1 MRVIAWMTMAD
12 LPAPAALLIIAVLF
26 PTSWLAA
33 VSLGGGSVV
42 APLWFYL
49 PVFMAG
55 LRFGPF
61 GALSAGIVA
70 TIVAGPLLP
79 GDALT
84 GATQP
89 TSVWLSQGVFFILIG
104 EFVTYLFGAVRWT
117 SARAAQAEASGEGEQ
132 RFRALVQR
140 ATDMI
145 TVTDDRGVLTYES
158 PAVERILGWSAGH
171 RIGLRAG
178 DFVHPDDREAVATA
192 GTDVLTNPG
201 TSRTLELRLLDSRGS
216 WRWVESTL
224 TNMVD
229 EPTVGGIVINH
240 RVVDERKVLE
250 EEMIHRAFHDSL
262 TGLANRG
269 LLRGRVEATIGRTGA
284 GGFRQS
290 MLFIDLDDFKTVNDG
305 FGHDAGD
312 RLLKEVSNRLLTCV
326 ASADLVA
333 RLGGDEFAVLIE
345 HRSLAGD
352 IASVV
357 AQRVI
362 DALQEPFEVA
372 GHKIRMTA
380 SIGIAQ
386 YDKEAP
392 DGDSLL
398 MQADI
403 AMYRAKARGKNQYV
417 YFTEEMQQGVRHR
430 LDVES
435 WLRAALADDQI
446 RVHYQPILALAD
458 RRVEAIEALVR
469 WQHPTLGL
477 LAPAEFIDVA
487 EESGLIVPL
496 GKLVLREA
504 CRQVRRWRDDH
515 EDYLKVSVNLSAT
528 QLRASGIVDDCRLA
542 MAEAGIEGDAL
553 IVEVTEGSLIADVPS
568 ATRVLESLS
577 ALGVTIA
584 VDDFGTG
591 YSSLSHLQRFP
602 VDVVK
607 VDKTFVDGVCN
618 SNEESTLVR
627 SILAIGAEFGLQVVA
642 EGIESEAQDR
652 ELRRLGC
659 DYGQGYLYMC
669 PVPPERIGELLR
681 HVRPTRVAS

>member
-1 MRVIAWMTMAD
+1 M
-12 LPAPAALLIIAVLF
+12 
-26 PTSWLAA
+26 
-33 VSLGGGSVV
+33 
-42 APLWFYL
+42 
-49 PVFMAG
+49 
-55 LRFGPF
+55 
-61 GALSAGIVA
+61 
-70 TIVAGPLLP
+70 
-79 GDALT
+79 
-84 GATQP
+84 
-89 TSVWLSQGVFFILIG
+89 
-104 EFVTYLFGAVRWT
+104 
-117 SARAAQAEASGEGEQ
+117 
-132 RFRALVQR
+132 
-140 ATDMI
+140 
-145 TVTDDRGVLTYES
+145 
-158 PAVERILGWSAGH
+158 
-171 RIGLRAG
+171 
-178 DFVHPDDREAVATA
+178 
-192 GTDVLTNPG
+192 
-201 TSRTLELRLLDSRGS
+201 
-216 WRWVESTL
+216 
-224 TNMVD
+224 
-229 EPTVGGIVINH
+229 
-240 RVVDERKVLE
+240 
-250 EEMIHRAFHDSL
+250 
-262 TGLANRG
+262 
-269 LLRGRVEATIGRTGA
+269 
-284 GGFRQS
+284 
-290 MLFIDLDDFKTVNDG
+290 
-305 FGHDAGD
+305 
-312 RLLKEVSNRLLTCV
+312 EVSNRLLTCV

-345 HRSLAGD
+345 HRSLARD
-352 IASVV
+352 VASVV

-372 GHKIRMTA
+372 GHQIRVTA

-403 AMYRAKARGKNQYV
+403 AMYRAKASGKNQYV
-417 YFTEEMQQGVRHR
+417 YFTDEMQQGVRHR

-458 RRVEAIEALVR
+458 RRVEAMEALVR

-487 EESGLIVPL
+487 EETGLIVPL

-528 QLRASGIVDDCRLA
+528 QLRAPGIVDDCRLA

-577 ALGVTIA
+577 ALGVSIA

-681 HVRPTRVAS
+681 NDRPARVAS

>member
-1 MRVIAWMTMAD
+1 
-12 LPAPAALLIIAVLF
+12 
-26 PTSWLAA
+26 
-33 VSLGGGSVV
+33 
-42 APLWFYL
+42 
-49 PVFMAG
+49 
-55 LRFGPF
+55 
-61 GALSAGIVA
+61 
-70 TIVAGPLLP
+70 
-79 GDALT
+79 
-84 GATQP
+84 
-89 TSVWLSQGVFFILIG
+89 
-104 EFVTYLFGAVRWT
+104 LFGAVRWT
-117 SARAAQAEASGEGEQ
+117 ATRAAQAEASGEGEQ

-145 TVTDDRGVLTYES
+145 TVTDDQGVLTYES
-158 PAVERILGWSAGH
+158 PAVERILGWSSGH
-171 RIGLRAG
+171 RLGLRAG
-178 DFVHPDDREAVATA
+178 DFVHPDDRGAVSTA
-192 GTDVLTNPG
+192 GNDVLANPG

-229 EPTVGGIVINH
+229 EPTVSGIVINH

-250 EEMIHRAFHDSL
+250 DELIHRAFHDSL

-269 LLRGRVEATIGRTGA
+269 LLRGRVEATIGRAAA

-312 RLLKEVSNRLLTCV
+312 RLLVEVGNLLLTCV
-326 ASADLVA
+326 GPADLVA

-345 HRSLAGD
+345 DRSPGGQV
-352 IASVV
+352 ASVV

-372 GHKIRMTA
+372 GHQIRVTA

-386 YDKEAP
+386 YEMDAP
-392 DGDSLL
+392 DGDRLL
-398 MQADI
+398 MHADI
-403 AMYRAKARGKNQYV
+403 AMYQAKACGKNQYV

-435 WLRAALADDQI
+435 WLRAALAGDQI
-446 RVHYQPILALAD
+446 HVHYQPIVALTG
-458 RRVEAIEALVR
+458 RRVEAVEALVR

-477 LAPAEFIDVA
+477 LSPAEFIDVA
-487 EESGLIVPL
+487 EETGLIVPL

-504 CRQVRRWRDDH
+504 CRQIRRWRNDH
-515 EDYLKVSVNLSAT
+515 DSYMKVSVNLSAT
-528 QLRASGIVDDCRLA
+528 QLRDPRIVAECRLA
-542 MAEAGIEGDAL
+542 MSDAGIEGDAL
-553 IVEVTEGSLIADVPS
+553 IVEVTEGSLIADVGS
-568 ATRVLESLS
+568 ATRVLQSLS

-607 VDKTFVDGVCN
+607 VDKTFVDGVCS

-627 SILAIGAEFGLQVVA
+627 TILAIGAEFGLRVVA

-669 PVPPERIGELLR
+669 PVPVERIDELLLA
-681 HVRPTRVAS
+681 HRPARVAS

>member
-1 MRVIAWMTMAD
+1 VRVIAWMTMAD

-49 PVFMAG
+49 PVFLAG

-79 GDALT
+79 GDAMT

-89 TSVWLSQGVFFILIG
+89 TSVWVSQGIFFVLIG

-145 TVTDDRGVLTYES
+145 TVTDDEGVLTYES

-178 DFVHPDDREAVATA
+178 DFVHPDDREAVSAA

-250 EEMIHRAFHDSL
+250 EELIHRAFHDSL

-269 LLRGRVEATIGRTGA
+269 LLRGRVEATIGRA
-284 GGFRQS
+284 GGKFRQS

-312 RLLKEVSNRLLTCV
+312 RLLVEVSNRLLTCV
-326 ASADLVA
+326 GSTDLVA

-345 HRSLAGD
+345 DRSPTGD
-352 IASVV
+352 VASVV
-357 AQRVI
+357 AQRII
-362 DALQEPFEVA
+362 DELQEPFEVA
-372 GHKIRMTA
+372 GHQIRVTA

-386 YDKEAP
+386 YEKEAP
-392 DGDSLL
+392 DGDSVL

-403 AMYRAKARGKNQYV
+403 AMYHAKASGKNQYV

-435 WLRAALADDQI
+435 WLRAALAGDQI
-446 RVHYQPILALAD
+446 RVHYQPIVALAD
-458 RRVEAIEALVR
+458 RRIEAIEALVR

-477 LAPAEFIDVA
+477 LAPADFIDVA
-487 EESGLIVPL
+487 EETGLIVPL

-504 CRQVRRWRDDH
+504 CRQIRRWRDEH
-515 EDYLKVSVNLSAT
+515 QDYLKLSVNLSAT
-528 QLRASGIVDDCRLA
+528 QLRDPRLVDECRLA
-542 MAEAGIEGDAL
+542 MSDAGIDGDAL

-669 PVPPERIGELLR
+669 PVPSERISELLR
-681 HVRPTRVAS
+681 AHRPARVAS

>member
-1 MRVIAWMTMAD
+1 M
-12 LPAPAALLIIAVLF
+12 LPAD
-26 PTSWLAA
+26 T
-33 VSLGGGSVV
+33 
-42 APLWFYL
+42 
-49 PVFMAG
+49 
-55 LRFGPF
+55 
-61 GALSAGIVA
+61 
-70 TIVAGPLLP
+70 
-79 GDALT
+79 DT
-84 GATQP
+84 GAIQP
-89 TSVWLSQGVFFILIG
+89 TSVWVSQGIFFVLIG

-145 TVTDDRGVLTYES
+145 TVTDEQGVLTYES

-178 DFVHPDDREAVATA
+178 DFVHPDDREAVAAA

-250 EEMIHRAFHDSL
+250 EELIHRAFHDSL

-284 GGFRQS
+284 GRFRQT

-312 RLLKEVSNRLLTCV
+312 QLLIEVSNRLLTCV

-345 HRSLAGD
+345 HRSPAGD
-352 IASVV
+352 VASVV

-372 GHKIRMTA
+372 GHQIRVTA

-386 YDKEAP
+386 YEKEAP

-487 EESGLIVPL
+487 EETGLIVPL

-528 QLRASGIVDDCRLA
+528 QLRAPGIVDDCRLA

-681 HVRPTRVAS
+681 NDRPARVAS

>member
-1 MRVIAWMTMAD
+1 
-12 LPAPAALLIIAVLF
+12 
-26 PTSWLAA
+26 
-33 VSLGGGSVV
+33 
-42 APLWFYL
+42 
-49 PVFMAG
+49 
-55 LRFGPF
+55 
-61 GALSAGIVA
+61 
-70 TIVAGPLLP
+70 
-79 GDALT
+79 
-84 GATQP
+84 
-89 TSVWLSQGVFFILIG
+89 VWVSQGIFFILIG

-145 TVTDDRGVLTYES
+145 TVTDDEGVLTYES

-178 DFVHPDDREAVATA
+178 DFVHPDDREAVSAA

-250 EEMIHRAFHDSL
+250 EELIHRAFHDSL

-269 LLRGRVEATIGRTGA
+269 LLRGRVEATIGRA
-284 GGFRQS
+284 GGKFRQS

-312 RLLKEVSNRLLTCV
+312 RLLVEVSNRLLGCV
-326 ASADLVA
+326 GSTDLVA

-345 HRSLAGD
+345 DRSPMGD
-352 IASVV
+352 VASVV

-362 DALQEPFEVA
+362 DELQEPFEVA
-372 GHKIRMTA
+372 GHQIRVTA

-386 YDKEAP
+386 YEKEAP
-392 DGDSLL
+392 DGDSVL

-403 AMYRAKARGKNQYV
+403 AMYHAKASGKNQYV

-435 WLRAALADDQI
+435 WLRAALAGDQI
-446 RVHYQPILALAD
+446 RVHYQPIVALAD

-477 LAPAEFIDVA
+477 LAPADFIDVA
-487 EESGLIVPL
+487 EETGLIVPL

-504 CRQVRRWRDDH
+504 CQQIRRWRDEH
-515 EDYLKVSVNLSAT
+515 QDYLKLSVNLSAT
-528 QLRASGIVDDCRLA
+528 QLRDPGLVDECRLA
-542 MAEAGIEGDAL
+542 MSDAGIDGDAL

-669 PVPPERIGELLR
+669 PVPSERIGELLR
-681 HVRPTRVAS
+681 AHRPARVAS

>member
-12 LPAPAALLIIAVLF
+12 LPAPAALAIIAVLF

-49 PVFMAG
+49 PVFLAG

-61 GALSAGIVA
+61 GALWAGLVA

-79 GDALT
+79 ADAAT
-84 GATQP
+84 GAMQP
-89 TSVWLSQGVFFILIG
+89 TSVWVSQGIFFVLIG

-145 TVTDDRGVLTYES
+145 TVTDEHGVLTYES
-158 PAVERILGWSAGH
+158 PAVERILGWSSGH
-171 RIGLRAG
+171 RLGLVAG
-178 DFVHPDDREAVATA
+178 DFVHPEDRDAVSTA
-192 GTDVLTNPG
+192 GRDVLTNPG
-201 TSRTLELRLLDSRGS
+201 TSRTLELRLLDSRGT

-250 EEMIHRAFHDSL
+250 EELIHRAFHDSL

-269 LLRGRVEATIGRTGA
+269 LLRGRVEATFGRAATA
-284 GGFRQS
+284 GSRQS

-312 RLLKEVSNRLLTCV
+312 RLLVEVSNRLRTCV
-326 ASADLVA
+326 GSADLVA
-333 RLGGDEFAVLIE
+333 RLGGDEFAVFIE
-345 HRSLAGD
+345 DRSRTGNVAG
-352 IASVV
+352 AV

-362 DALQEPFEVA
+362 DALQDPFEVA
-372 GHKIRMTA
+372 GHQIRVTA

-386 YDKEAP
+386 YEKETP
-392 DGDSLL
+392 DGDSVL

-417 YFTEEMQQGVRHR
+417 YFSEEMQQGLRHR

-435 WLRAALADDQI
+435 WLRAALAGDQI
-446 RVHYQPILALAD
+446 RVHYQPILALAQ
-458 RRVEAIEALVR
+458 RRVEAVEALVR
-469 WQHPTLGL
+469 WQHPSLGL
-477 LAPAEFIDVA
+477 LSPADFMDVA
-487 EESGLIVPL
+487 EETGLIVPL

-504 CRQVRRWRDDH
+504 CRQIRHWRRDH
-515 EDYLKVSVNLSAT
+515 DGYLKVSVNLSAA
-528 QLRASGIVDDCRLA
+528 QLRDPGIVEECRHA
-542 MAEAGIEGDAL
+542 MSDAGIEGDAL
-553 IVEVTEGSLIADVPS
+553 IIEVTEGSLIADVTS

-607 VDKTFVDGVCN
+607 VDKAFVDGVCN

-669 PVPPERIGELLR
+669 PVPAERIDEMLLTQ
-681 HVRPTRVAS
+681 RPARVAS

>member
-1 MRVIAWMTMAD
+1 VRVIAWMTMAD
-12 LPAPAALLIIAVLF
+12 LPAPAALAIVAVLF
-26 PTSWLAA
+26 PTSWVAA
-33 VSLGGGSVV
+33 VSLGGGNVV
-42 APLWFYL
+42 APLWFFL
-49 PVFMAG
+49 PVFLAG

-61 GALSAGIVA
+61 GALSAGIAA

-79 GDALT
+79 GDAAT
-84 GATQP
+84 GVTQP
-89 TSVWLSQGVFFILIG
+89 TSVWVSQGIFFILIG

-117 SARAAQAEASGEGEQ
+117 SAQAAQAEASGEGEQ

-145 TVTDDRGVLTYES
+145 TVTDHEGVLTYES
-158 PAVERILGWSAGH
+158 PAVERILGWSSGH
-171 RIGLRAG
+171 RLGLRSG
-178 DFVHPDDREAVATA
+178 DFVHPDDRAAVSAA
-192 GTDVLTNPG
+192 GNDVLANPG

-250 EEMIHRAFHDSL
+250 EELIHRAFHDSL

-269 LLRGRVEATIGRTGA
+269 LLRGRVETIGRA
-284 GGFRQS
+284 PINGFRQS

-312 RLLKEVSNRLLTCV
+312 RLLVEVGNRLLTCV
-326 ASADLVA
+326 GPADLVA
-333 RLGGDEFAVLIE
+333 RLGGDEFAVLVE
-345 HRSLAGD
+345 DRSLMGYV
-352 IASVV
+352 ASDV

-362 DALQEPFEVA
+362 NALQEPFEVA
-372 GHKIRMTA
+372 DRRIRVTA

-386 YDKEAP
+386 YETEAP
-392 DGDSLL
+392 NGDSVL

-403 AMYRAKARGKNQYV
+403 AMYHAKAGGKNQFV
-417 YFTEEMQQGVRHR
+417 HFTDEMQQGVRHR

-435 WLRAALADDQI
+435 WLRAALVGDQI
-446 RVHYQPILALAD
+446 RVHYQPIVALTD
-458 RRVEAIEALVR
+458 RRVEAVEALVR
-469 WQHPTLGL
+469 WEHPTLGL
-477 LAPAEFIDVA
+477 LSPAQFMDVA
-487 EESGLIVPL
+487 EETGLVVPL

-504 CRQVRRWRDDH
+504 CRQIRRWRNDH
-515 EDYLKVSVNLSAT
+515 GGYVKVSVNLSAA
-528 QLRASGIVDDCRLA
+528 QLRDPGIVSECRLA
-542 MAEAGIEGDAL
+542 MSDAGIEGDAL
-553 IVEVTEGSLIADVPS
+553 IVEVTEGSLIADVSS

-577 ALGVTIA
+577 SLGVTIA

-607 VDKTFVDGVCN
+607 VDKAFVEGVC
-618 SNEESTLVR
+618 SRNEESTLVR

-669 PVPPERIGELLR
+669 PVPAERIDELLMS
-681 HVRPTRVAS
+681 HRPARVAS

>member
-1 MRVIAWMTMAD
+1 MRVIARMTLAD

-33 VSLGGGSVV
+33 VLLGGGSVV
-42 APLWFYL
+42 APLWFFL
-49 PVFMAG
+49 PIFMAG

-61 GALSAGIVA
+61 GALSAAIVA
-70 TIVAGPLLP
+70 ALVAGPMLP
-79 GDALT
+79 ADTAT
-84 GATQP
+84 GAMQP
-89 TSVWLSQGVFFILIG
+89 TGVWVSQGIFFVLIG
-104 EFVTYLFGAVRWT
+104 ELATYLFGAVRWT
-117 SARAAQAEASGEGEQ
+117 AARAAQVEASGEGEQ

-145 TVTDDRGVLTYES
+145 TVTDDRGMLTYES

-171 RIGLRAG
+171 RIGLRSG
-178 DFVHPDDREAVATA
+178 DFVHPDDREAVSAA
-192 GTDVLTNPG
+192 GMDVLTNPG

-250 EEMIHRAFHDSL
+250 EELIHRAFHDSL

-269 LLRGRVEATIGRTGA
+269 LLRGRVEATFGRPA
-284 GGFRQS
+284 GGGIRHS

-312 RLLKEVSNRLLTCV
+312 RLLVEVSNRLLTCV
-326 ASADLVA
+326 RSADLVA

-345 HRSLAGD
+345 DRSLMGD
-352 IASVV
+352 EASAV

-372 GHKIRMTA
+372 GHEIRVTA

-386 YDKEAP
+386 YEKEAP
-392 DGDSLL
+392 DGDCVL
-398 MQADI
+398 MQSDI
-403 AMYRAKARGKNQYV
+403 AMYHAKESGKNQFV
-417 YFTEEMQQGVRHR
+417 FFSDEMQRGVRHR
-430 LDVES
+430 FDVES
-435 WLRAALADDQI
+435 WLRAALAGDQI

-458 RRVEAIEALVR
+458 RRVDAVEALVR

-477 LAPAEFIDVA
+477 LSPADFLDVA
-487 EESGLIVPL
+487 EETGLIVPL

-504 CRQVRRWRDDH
+504 CRQIRRWREDH
-515 EDYLKVSVNLSAT
+515 EDDLKLSVNLSAT
-528 QLRASGIVDDCRLA
+528 QLRDPGIVEECRLA
-542 MAEAGIEGDAL
+542 MSDARIPGDAL
-553 IVEVTEGSLIADVPS
+553 IVEVTEGSLIADVAS

-602 VDVVK
+602 VDVLK
-607 VDKTFVDGVCN
+607 VDKTFVDGVCS

-659 DYGQGYLYMC
+659 DFGQGYLYMC
-669 PVPPERIGELLR
+669 PVPAERIDELLR
-681 HVRPTRVAS
+681 THRPARIAS